1 MMAKDKSERSYGL
14 STAEVKE
21 LAEEFKASKKFPNP
35 HRTGAYRFTIDALV
49 ALGVNKPHPIAKV
62 HQAFRKTTGNEWY
75 SDWANKEPRNKETAN
90 PDISSAG

>member
-1 MMAKDKSERSYGL
+1 L